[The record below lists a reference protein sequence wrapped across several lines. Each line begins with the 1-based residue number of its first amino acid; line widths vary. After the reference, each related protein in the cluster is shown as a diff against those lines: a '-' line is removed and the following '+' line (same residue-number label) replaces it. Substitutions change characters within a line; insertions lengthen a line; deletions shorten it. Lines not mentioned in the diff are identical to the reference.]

1 MPFRD
6 PQEHLQDVLDAIEK
20 IDAFV
25 GEMDLNAYRADEKTK
40 AAVER
45 KIQILTEAIIRLE
58 DESPG
63 SFPEID
69 QKGYRGMGNI
79 LRHSYHRVDDGI
91 VWNTVKEDL
100 PELRSIVKKLLLVL
114 RTDQSG
120 HTPEAE

>member
-6 PQEHLQDVLDAIEK
+6 PQEHLKDVLDAIEK
-20 IDAFV
+20 IDGFI

-69 QKGYRGMGNI
+69 QKGYGGMGNI
-79 LRHSYHRVDDGI
+79 LRHSYHRVDDRI

-100 PELRSIVKKLLLVL
+100 PELGSIVKKLLLVL
-114 RTDQSG
+114 R
-120 HTPEAE
+120 AEN